1 MPLDSFHGPSAVT
14 QQEASQGLSHS
25 LPSHHTQGFP
35 PGLGRLLIAGGVSLQ
50 YLGLISLTQLS
61 I

>member
-35 PGLGRLLIAGGVSLQ
+35 PGLGRLLIARGVSLQ